1 VLKLARPAPGSPAGS
16 DTLRSV
22 LGAPSPRGLSEAE
35 LTMSSRYTTSGP
47 PFGGFS
53 LGGMP
58 QRDILV
64 LLGVLLATLSLR
76 YFAATA
82 VVPALLELTPR
93 VWLSGFVWQLVTYP
107 FVGNGS
113 AGFWFLLE
121 LFFLALFGRDIFA
134 ALGRRRFWTLLLG
147 AALAGAVIAVV
158 VQLTGDLLLG
168 APAFVGPAAR
178 PFTLLQGQHTLFA
191 VIIAAFATLYR
202 DTTILLFFVLPV
214 RARWFLWLELLFAFL
229 AFLPTHDLAGFLGI
243 SAAIGWTWL
252 ALLPGTPRRKL
263 REARLRLERWWIQQ
277 KLERM
282 RKKRGFR
289 VIPGGGQDPRRG
301 PWTN

>member
-1 VLKLARPAPGSPAGS
+1 V
-16 DTLRSV
+16 
-22 LGAPSPRGLSEAE
+22 
-35 LTMSSRYTTSGP
+35 SSRYPTSGP

-76 YFAATA
+76 YFEATELL
-82 VVPALLELTPR
+82 PALLELSPA
-93 VWLSGFVWQLVTYP
+93 VWRPYERIAGGEIRQLGPGFVWQLVTYP
-107 FVGNGS
+107 FVGNGR

-121 LFFLALFGRDIFA
+121 LFFLGLFGRDVFA
-134 ALGRRRFWTLLLG
+134 ALGRRRFWRLLLG
-147 AALAGAVIAVV
+147 AALAGAVVAVLVQIAGEL
-158 VQLTGDLLLG
+158 LTGI
-168 APAFVGPAAR
+168 PAFIEPPSS
-178 PFTLLQGQHTLFA
+178 PFDLLQGQHTLFA
-191 VIIAAFATLYR
+191 VIIAAFATVYG
-202 DTTILLFFVLPV
+202 DATILLFFVLPV

-277 KLERM
+277 NLERM

-289 VIPGGGQDPRRG
+289 VIPGEGRDPRRG
-301 PWTN
+301 PWTH